1 MAKVSVK
8 TKDTIYGRAITEVTI
23 NATVGDMLVINKALR
38 MMCFDNLV
46 SYGDRATAKTILET
60 IRKGIEGTEA

>member
-8 TKDTIYGRAITEVTI
+8 TKDTIYGKAITEVTI

-38 MMCFDNLV
+38 MMCADEIV
-46 SYGDRATAKTILET
+46 SYGDKTTARTILET
-60 IRKGIEGTEA
+60 VREAMEGTE